1 MKHTPQI
8 LYNSA
13 ITVTSVFP
21 SAAIDLIKKLLTL
34 NPKQRISTAEALRH
48 PWMQDNDVI
57 ARAKELMGQ
66 AANSTTSMPPPPKP
80 VGTQPHPL
88 VGAVLIFLPAF
99 LTESQEVCP
108 Y

>member
-88 VGAVLIFLPAF
+88 VSAVLMFLPTF
-99 LTESQEVCP
+99 LAESQEMCP